1 MKTTA
6 TKTTAT
12 MVLLLLIGSMA
23 SWLAL
28 HAAEPATSPAEVKA
42 DSSATSDALPPPT
55 SVSEASA
62 RARLLYES
70 FHGTLQVVHRDFFDE
85 DESRLIPSQSLE
97 DVFIEM
103 SKGFDVDMKWL
114 VVETDVVNV
123 DHQPEDD
130 FEKAAVVA
138 LKDGQ
143 PRFEAVE
150 GDRFRFA
157 GPIRLAS
164 QCLKCHV
171 QKRTSTDARKAGLL
185 ISMPINLSE

>member
-1 MKTTA
+1 MKTIA
-6 TKTTAT
+6 T
-12 MVLLLLIGSMA
+12 LLLLVVFVLVGSMA

-28 HAAEPATSPAEVKA
+28 CAEEPTPAEVK
-42 DSSATSDALPPPT
+42 STVLGDALPAPT
-55 SVSEASA
+55 SISEASA

-85 DESRLIPSQSLE
+85 DESRMIPSAALE
-97 DVFIEM
+97 DVFSAM
-103 SKGFDVDMKWL
+103 SESFDVEMKWL

-123 DHQPEDD
+123 EHQPEDD
-130 FEKAAVVA
+130 FEWAAVAA
-138 LKDGQ
+138 LKQGQ

-150 GDRFRFA
+150 ADRFRFA

-185 ISMPINLSE
+185 ISMPIDLVKR

>member
-1 MKTTA
+1 MKHTSTR
-6 TKTTAT
+6 TIAT

-28 HAAEPATSPAEVKA
+28 HADEPASSLAEVNG
-42 DSSATSDALPPPT
+42 DATAASDALPPPT

-85 DESRLIPSQSLE
+85 DESRLIPSQALE
-97 DVFIEM
+97 DVFSEM
-103 SKGFDVDMKWL
+103 SSSFDVDMKWL
-114 VVETDVVNV
+114 VVETDIVNV
-123 DHQPEDD
+123 DHQPADD
-130 FEKAAVVA
+130 FERAAVAA
-138 LKDGQ
+138 LKKGQ
-143 PRFEAVE
+143 PRFEVVE

-185 ISMPINLSE
+185 ISMPINLPE